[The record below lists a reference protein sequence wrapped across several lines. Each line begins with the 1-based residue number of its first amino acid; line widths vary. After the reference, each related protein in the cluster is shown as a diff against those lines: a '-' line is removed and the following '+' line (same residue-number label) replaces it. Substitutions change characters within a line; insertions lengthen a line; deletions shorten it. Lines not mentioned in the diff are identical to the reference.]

1 MRISDW
7 SSDVCSSDLRH
18 AGTAGRREFHH
29 LPEVGHRQDARH
41 DRHGDAG
48 RTGAVE
54 EAEIDIGVEE
64 ILGDAARG
72 DGIDLALEM
81 LEFDARRASVRLAF
95 RVAADA
101 HLAIADLLLAGD
113 PAHGLASSRGIVC
126 WYLDNSGHG

>member
-72 DGIDLALEM
+72 AGIDLALEM
-81 LEFDARRASVRLAF
+81 LEFDARRAAVRRSEEHTSELKSLMRISYAVFCLKKKSVNLQ
-95 RVAADA
+95 
-101 HLAIADLLLAGD
+101 
-113 PAHGLASSRGIVC
+113 
-126 WYLDNSGHG
+126 